1 MCRCACC
8 TLSVKLE
15 LFWQQRSFMRSV
27 CIMRKP
33 AEYIVLLQQ
42 RSTDAKKVILLMK
55 SIQTELA
62 EGQTASSSDFSWKG
76 NRGGGRRRNAWRTQ
90 AKLLVKRLTLSK
102 MRFHEPNSTTKAA
115 KDIRFHATANSFR
128 LFLFKSSQE
137 WLLYESLSTPTYTE
151 AYHEV
156 RLLSTKATTT
166 QHREKRQRK
175 KNIMIKTFLLL
186 SSSPLLLLTRLCR
199 RVSVSLRL
207 SLWRMKISR
216 HDTYTTPYYV

>member
-1 MCRCACC
+1 MLRKSSSSWKVYKRNWQKAKQPHLQTFHEKEIEEEAGEEMHDERKQSC
-8 TLSVKLE
+8 LSKGLPYQKCV
-15 LFWQQRSFMRSV
+15 FTSRTRQQR
-27 CIMRKP
+27 
-33 AEYIVLLQQ
+33 QQ
-42 RSTDAKKVILLMK
+42 RIF
-55 SIQTELA
+55 
-62 EGQTASSSDFSWKG
+62 DF
-76 NRGGGRRRNAWRTQ
+76 TP
-90 AKLLVKRLTLSK
+90 L
-102 MRFHEPNSTTKAA
+102 
-115 KDIRFHATANSFR
+115 ANSFR
-128 LFLFKSSQE
+128 LFFIQSSQE

-166 QHREKRQRK
+166 QRREKRQRK